1 MEDTNKALNA
11 INIIVEGLSITDPS
25 RKVFLDFK
33 KLFEKDFNMGVAS
46 LSSFSTDDL
55 TRLIRKN
62 LATEEVV
69 WAFEA
74 LTKTILEYKGL
85 IMNLENKEV
94 DEDGVSV
101 LISDV
106 SYDIN
111 IVEKAM
117 EDTIRVSTGKDVDI
131 DLYYSIG
138 NRVNP
143 IIKSRNESKGLVE
156 IASSY
161 TIDLSS
167 YSSAAKKKTHISNFL
182 NNKNGSTI
190 DKDQLA
196 TITGKSAYIRIK
208 ESSYIDIDNIVSA
221 IVVKDSPSGV
231 LLSINK
237 VIAAPSS
244 KEPVNNS
251 FMLLTDDIKLK
262 DTAYYR
268 VVGKETVVS
277 GKYKYSPDCG
287 GKLVLQQTIDG
298 ETVEEKNENV
308 IRLNYHIFGNK
319 VDAVNMSINFDTYLK
334 DLEVRNDDLI
344 AKEKKLEGES
354 RKLEEKSNKSRHEK
368 INADAKK
375 SVAEAEKKLAEA
387 KKVGK
392 ETAILESEETIAKA
406 KADISDEQVGAELAE
421 AHMKKLKLIRETDK
435 ADSEKNMLDMKT
447 IAIAIGAGVVGYS
460 LYQTIRA
467 DSVKGVMKLSKFS
480 RYIL

>member
-167 YSSAAKKKTHISNFL
+167 YSSAAKKKT
-182 NNKNGSTI
+182 
-190 DKDQLA
+190 
-196 TITGKSAYIRIK
+196 
-208 ESSYIDIDNIVSA
+208 
-221 IVVKDSPSGV
+221 
-231 LLSINK
+231 
-237 VIAAPSS
+237 
-244 KEPVNNS
+244 
-251 FMLLTDDIKLK
+251 
-262 DTAYYR
+262 
-268 VVGKETVVS
+268 
-277 GKYKYSPDCG
+277 
-287 GKLVLQQTIDG
+287 
-298 ETVEEKNENV
+298 
-308 IRLNYHIFGNK
+308 
-319 VDAVNMSINFDTYLK
+319 YLK
-334 DLEVRNDDLI
+334 L
-344 AKEKKLEGES
+344 
-354 RKLEEKSNKSRHEK
+354 
-368 INADAKK
+368 
-375 SVAEAEKKLAEA
+375 
-387 KKVGK
+387 
-392 ETAILESEETIAKA
+392 
-406 KADISDEQVGAELAE
+406 
-421 AHMKKLKLIRETDK
+421 LK
-435 ADSEKNMLDMKT
+435 
-447 IAIAIGAGVVGYS
+447 
-460 LYQTIRA
+460 
-467 DSVKGVMKLSKFS
+467 
-480 RYIL
+480 